1 MQCRLAIW
9 HGRRVEEAIGNLG
22 NQTVVRLEPPL
33 LQESVPVLP
42 LRCVNFVS
50 PWNDEGASRYDHF
63 ESSETMKVAL
73 DVWRGVDD
81 ETRR

>member
-1 MQCRLAIW
+1 MLIV
-9 HGRRVEEAIGNLG
+9 RRA
-22 NQTVVRLEPPL
+22 PPF
-33 LQESVPVLP
+33 LQESLHVLP
-42 LRCVNFVS
+42 LRCVNFDT
-50 PWNDEGASRYDHF
+50 PWNDGGASRYDHF